1 MSMDNPVIAAPEGE
15 VISGV
20 AMDIDDDA
28 VKEGKEEEKGGDDKE
43 TAGALE

>member
-1 MSMDNPVIAAPEGE
+1 MENPVIAAPEGE

-28 VKEGKEEEKGGDDKE
+28 VKEGKEEKVEYGSKE
-43 TAGALE
+43 TAGA